1 MREEL
6 ISFAT
11 QIQELSSISKEEI
24 IKFQDY
30 FKVKKISKGEHF
42 IRKGKTCKEIAFI
55 NQGVFRIY
63 RIKNGEELNTCF
75 CMENDVMSSFE
86 SFVNQVPTLDYIQAL
101 EDSQLVTLSHSDFMR
116 LVESNPKWNSLR
128 ISLTDQE
135 CMRLANRANTLSFET
150 ALEKYQNLLIQEPH
164 IIQRV
169 SSLHIASYL
178 GIKRETLSRIRGQIK

>member
-6 ISFAT
+6 ISFAA
-11 QIQELSSISKEEI
+11 QIQELSSISTEEI
-24 IKFQDY
+24 IQFQDY
-30 FKVKKISKGEHF
+30 FKVLKLSKGEYF
-42 IRKGKTCKEIAFI
+42 VEEGKICNKIAFI

-86 SFVNQVPTLDYIQAL
+86 SFVNQAPTLDYIQAL
-101 EDSQLVTLSHSDFMR
+101 EDSQLITLSHSDFTK

-135 CMRLANRANTLSFET
+135 CLRLTKRANTLIFET
-150 ALEKYQNLLIQEPH
+150 AFEKYQNLLIEEPK

-169 SSLHIASYL
+169 SNYNIASYL
-178 GIKRETLSRIRGQIK
+178 GITRETLSRIRAQIN